1 MIAASCKF
9 ALGLTSL
16 RLCLGALSV
25 TGARAAFA
33 EAPPGPGVFCD
44 ADPFALEDPL
54 LPGGMRS
61 APLDGAAAVS
71 CVCLL
76 PPANSG
82 AFLLPRS
89 VPDPLGCGLDDVEVE
104 AHGGPLGPPIAFR
117 MVRLT

>member
-16 RLCLGALSV
+16 RLCLGALST
-25 TGARAAFA
+25 TGARATFA
-33 EAPPGPGVFCD
+33 EAPAGPGFFCE
-44 ADPFALEDPL
+44 ADMFALKDPL

-61 APLDGAAAVS
+61 APLDGGGAVS
-71 CVCLL
+71 CVCLP

-82 AFLLPRS
+82 AFPLPRS
-89 VPDPLGCGLDDVEVE
+89 VPAPLGCGLDDVEAE